1 MSKLVYLFAGLF
13 VSSVVLA
20 NNNATPLKDVY
31 KLPVWVDQVQRVCP
45 WKSKAGS
52 GYVRM
57 IRTEVD
63 GRHGLFL
70 QWVRKGIAGAPTQPT
85 STVLVEELTH
95 EFPVRLEM
103 PKAKLLPN
111 SCQLSA
117 TAENINTER
126 RYMMTFTL
134 KGPGSYDM
142 QVTRLYEG
150 GL

>member
-1 MSKLVYLFAGLF
+1 MPLYFSFLFSLIIAF
-13 VSSVVLA
+13 PVFA
-20 NNNATPLKDVY
+20 NNATPLKDVY
-31 KLPVWVDQVQRVCP
+31 KLPVWIDQVQRVCP

-52 GYVRM
+52 GYIRV
-57 IRTEVD
+57 IRTETE

-70 QWVRKGIAGAPTQPT
+70 QWIRKGIAGAPTQST
-85 STVLVEELTH
+85 STILVEELTH

-103 PKAKLLPN
+103 PKASLLPD
-111 SCQLSA
+111 SCQLSS

-126 RYMMTFTL
+126 RYMMNFTL
-134 KGPGSYDM
+134 RGPGSYDL